1 MEIEKKKGNKA
12 DPHQARE
19 FTTVCTSFLIK
30 KLTDGMLS
38 HFECTKQIID
48 YLETTDSIRKLT
60 ELFTSNQLSMFQSLK
75 IGTLNEIRT
84 TLAGQLISCLE
95 SQENSKGNP
104 RKNNDYKAFIDKL
117 KKIIILVGKP
127 DLAKEEESSNTMK
140 RFKPNPIRA

>member
-1 MEIEKKKGNKA
+1 
-12 DPHQARE
+12 
-19 FTTVCTSFLIK
+19 
-30 KLTDGMLS
+30 MLS